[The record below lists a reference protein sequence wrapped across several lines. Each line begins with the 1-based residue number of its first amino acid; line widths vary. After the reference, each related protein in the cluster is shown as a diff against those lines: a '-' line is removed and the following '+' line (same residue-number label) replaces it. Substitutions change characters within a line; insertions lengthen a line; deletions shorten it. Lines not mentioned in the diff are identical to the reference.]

1 VILLSEGYTIYN
13 GPPSEIAAFYKP
25 FGLNMPKFCNPAD
38 KLSMIASV
46 PFKAIREGTKI
57 IDIA

>member
-13 GPPSEIAAFYKP
+13 GPPSGVAAFFKP
-25 FGLNMPKFCNPAD
+25 FGLNMPRFCNPAD

-46 PFKAIREGTKI
+46 PFKALSEGAKT